1 MSCQFRIMD
10 FNYLFQDDVDLTP
23 SSEDAEFPAS
33 NLRNQSRAYPWRT
46 TGVDEE
52 SLVIDL
58 KTIEEI
64 DSAVIFFDPT
74 VGIKLSEGADVRI
87 QANATNV
94 WDSPAVDQAMTIDED
109 NGVISHFFSTDQSY
123 RYWRLFIDDPVSGYT
138 YLEIP
143 KLMLTK
149 ATQLTQGPKQGFG
162 MKLSDQTKNQRTE
175 YGHEFS
181 DVYPSLKALD
191 FSFEA
196 ITDAD
201 RETLK
206 QVFERVGS
214 VRCIAVSLDSEEDIF
229 DKDTFLI
236 YGKIRGDFQA
246 KHSVFS
252 YFDSGLT
259 LEEVI

>member
-1 MSCQFRIMD
+1 MD
-10 FNYLFQDDVDLTP
+10 FNFIFQDSVSLTP

-46 TGVDEE
+46 TGTEEE

-58 KTIEEI
+58 KTSEEI
-64 DSAVIFFDPT
+64 DSAAIFFDPT
-74 VGIKLSEGADVRI
+74 VGIKLSEAADIRI
-87 QANATNV
+87 QASATNL
-94 WDSPAVDQAMTIDED
+94 WTSPAVDQAMTIDEE
-109 NGVISHFFSTDQSY
+109 NGVISHFFSTSQSY

-138 YLEIP
+138 YIEIP
-143 KLMLTK
+143 KLILTK

-162 MKLSDQTKNQRTE
+162 FKVSDQTKNQKTE

-181 DVYPSLKALD
+181 DVYPSLKSMD

-196 ITDAD
+196 ISDD
-201 RETLK
+201 DMESLR

-214 VRCIAVSLDSEEDIF
+214 VRCIAVSLDSEEEIF
-229 DKDTFLI
+229 DKDSFLI
-236 YGKIRGDFQA
+236 YGKLRGDFQA

-259 LEEVI
+259 LEEII